1 MPSTY
6 PNSQYLVINSTDV
19 TATSWVLANGVISI
33 NSQNVCKYNAVKKA
47 SVTAAV
53 AETPQASNILVNTA
67 TSNSVYQIIIQQ
79 FNPYTTRTMTQTFTY
94 TSDST
99 ATLAEIVAGLKTQID
114 AATAAGQLFITTG
127 GASPNITL
135 TAVAGYT
142 LFTVTV
148 IQGDMTASITTPG
161 VVAVGTT
168 AALALK
174 GITVPAGKSYTTVH
188 LEYSP
193 VTGMNIKDDVNLYS
207 VYDLYLDQADA
218 QTAALVTV
226 ITNNINGLDNAGA
239 VANPE
244 AIAII

>member
-1 MPSTY
+1 MSTVSTY
-6 PNSQYLVINSTDV
+6 PNSTYLILDGAAAAAASVNL
-19 TATSWVLANGVISI
+19 AAGVLSVGSPLQVL
-33 NSQNVCKYNAVKKA
+33 CKYNAITKA
-47 SVTAAV
+47 SITSPV

-161 VVAVGTT
+161 VVAVGTP
-168 AALALK
+168 AALALQ
-174 GITVPAGKSYTTVH
+174 GINVTTVDDYNTCH
-188 LEYSP
+188 IEYSP
-193 VTGMNIKDDVNLYS
+193 VSGQNIKDGVAVASVIDIYVNDSDDTGFVGALIAF
-207 VYDLYLDQADA
+207 LDGSSAADA
-218 QTAALVTV
+218 TAV
-226 ITNNINGLDNAGA
+226 I
-239 VANPE
+239 
-244 AIAII
+244 